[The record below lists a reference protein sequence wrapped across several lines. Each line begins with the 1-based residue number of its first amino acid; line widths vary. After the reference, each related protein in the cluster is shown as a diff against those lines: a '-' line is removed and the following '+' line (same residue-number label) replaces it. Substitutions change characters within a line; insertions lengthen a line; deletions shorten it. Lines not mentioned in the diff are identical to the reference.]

1 MNLTEA
7 VCARRSI
14 RVFEDRP
21 LEDSMR
27 KEFIIFLEQA
37 NAESGLNMQL
47 ILNEP
52 NAFGKSLLAKFG
64 RFRNCSNYIAIVGK
78 KSPSLE
84 EKAGYYGEAAVLHA
98 QKFGLGTCWTALTYK
113 KTPEVIKIGPDE
125 KLVALI
131 ALGYPAEKGH
141 VHKRKKREA
150 VVDLEASGLDSV
162 REAPLW
168 FRRGVDLAL
177 LAPTAMNQQ
186 RFQLTLLHGD
196 RVRARAGRGFC
207 TKIDLGIIKYHFEI
221 GASPKEFRWM

>member
-1 MNLTEA
+1 MDLTEA
-7 VCARRSI
+7 IVARRSI
-14 RVFEDRP
+14 RVFENRP
-21 LEDSMR
+21 LEESMR

-52 NAFGKSLLAKFG
+52 VAFGKSLLAKYG

-78 KSPSLE
+78 KGPNLE

-113 KTPEVIKIGPDE
+113 KVPEVVHIGPDE

-131 ALGYPAEKGH
+131 ALGYPAEKGR
-141 VHKRKKREA
+141 VHKRKKRES

-162 REAPLW
+162 QEAPVW
-168 FRRGVDLAL
+168 FRRGLELAL
-177 LAPTAMNQQ
+177 FAPTAMNQQ
-186 RFQLTLLHGD
+186 RFRLTLLKGD
-196 RVRARAGRGFC
+196 RVRARAGMGFC
-207 TKIDLGIIKYHFEI
+207 TKIDLGIIKYHFEV
-221 GASPKEFRWM
+221 GASPKEFRWV